1 MTHIANFAVKV
12 VFILKLT
19 PSKSRDANVGKV
31 DKNKNLLPLGQ
42 RQQMAFFTA
51 DFLKFFIELA
61 PNNNKDWFDLNRKRY
76 ETSVREPFRHFVQH
90 LIDVLAVKQTE
101 FKGLEAKDCIFRI
114 NRDIRFSKD
123 KTPYK
128 MNVSAIISPNGKKSQ
143 AVNGVYFELGPEHV
157 RVYGGI
163 YEIDKDD
170 LLAVREGI
178 AANLDGF
185 KKAYSN
191 PKFVKVFNHMIGEKN
206 KIIPKELRQAAEV
219 EPLIF
224 NKQWYFY
231 AQFDAEDILRE
242 DLDAVIL
249 NCYEAGKP
257 VEEFFSKLIK
267 RN

>member
-1 MTHIANFAVKV
+1 
-12 VFILKLT
+12 
-19 PSKSRDANVGKV
+19 
-31 DKNKNLLPLGQ
+31 
-42 RQQMAFFTA
+42 MAFFTA
-51 DFLKFFIELA
+51 DFLEFFIELA

-76 ETSVREPFRHFVQH
+76 ESSVREPFRHFVQH
-90 LIDVLAVKQTE
+90 LIDTLALTQPE
-101 FKGLEAKDCIFRI
+101 FKGLEAKDCVFRI

-157 RVYGGI
+157 RVYGGV

-178 AANLDGF
+178 AANLNGF
-185 KKAYSN
+185 KAAYTD
-191 PKFVKVFNHMIGEKN
+191 KQFVRTFKTIIGEKN
-206 KIIPKELRQAAEV
+206 KIIPKELRDAAEV

-231 AQFDAEDILRE
+231 AQFDAEDVLRD
-242 DLDAVIL
+242 DLDQVIL
-249 NCYEAGKP
+249 KCYEAGKP
-257 VEEFFSKLIK
+257 VESFFSKLIQ
-267 RN
+267 RS